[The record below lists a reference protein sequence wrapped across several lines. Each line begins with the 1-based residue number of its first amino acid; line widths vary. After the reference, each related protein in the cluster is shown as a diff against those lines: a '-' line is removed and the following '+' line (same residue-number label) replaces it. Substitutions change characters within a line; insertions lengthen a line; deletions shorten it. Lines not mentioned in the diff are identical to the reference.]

1 MISFYCPFCGSLN
14 HATDKIISDETLFV
28 VCVRCRTPFWIQKNG
43 RTRTLSVGLKT
54 AKGFFELDPMESIA
68 VRSEISKTRMK
79 KARVIALKRGV
90 EATSKNLENIA
101 EENVQE

>member
-1 MISFYCPFCGSLN
+1 MISFYCPFCGKPN
-14 HATDKIISDETLFV
+14 HTDEILSDETHFV
-28 VCVRCRTPFWIQKNG
+28 ACVRCRTPFWIRKNG
-43 RTRTLSVGLKT
+43 DTLSVGLKT
-54 AKGFFELDPMESIA
+54 ARGFFELDPMESIA

-90 EATSKNLENIA
+90 EPTSKNLENIA

>member
-1 MISFYCPFCGSLN
+1 MISYYCPFCGNLN
-14 HATDKIISDETLFV
+14 HTDNILSDETLFV

-43 RTRTLSVGLKT
+43 NTLSVGLKT

-68 VRSEISKTRMK
+68 VRSAISNSKME

-90 EATSKNLENIA
+90 EPTSKNLERIIA
-101 EENVQE
+101 EENAQE